1 MVMMV
6 VMIGSATSTL
16 AATTTTVVVG
26 VSTARTGGQERG
38 SGHDGQNQ
46 RLTKHQQSPQL
57 VEHLR
62 RVHPEKLHTPWL
74 LTLPNS
80 AETHRATTLGP
91 PCPKVGLPL
100 FEEATLES
108 VYWLENCVSCIEFSV
123 RGVQNTNRRHV
134 VKPKRGNFGLLRIL
148 RILAQTGACLRF
160 TNR

>member
-1 MVMMV
+1 MM
-6 VMIGSATSTL
+6 VMIGSATPTL

-26 VSTARTGGQERG
+26 ISTTRTGGQERG

-80 AETHRATTLGP
+80 AETHLATTLGP
-91 PCPKVGLPL
+91 PCPHLVFRFSRKPHWKA
-100 FEEATLES
+100 F
-108 VYWLENCVSCIEFSV
+108 YWL
-123 RGVQNTNRRHV
+123 
-134 VKPKRGNFGLLRIL
+134 
-148 RILAQTGACLRF
+148 
-160 TNR
+160 

>member
-1 MVMMV
+1 MVMVMV
-6 VMIGSATSTL
+6 GSTTSTF
-16 AATTTTVVVG
+16 AATTTTMVVRI
-26 VSTARTGGQERG
+26 STARTGGQESG

-91 PCPKVGLPL
+91 PCP
-100 FEEATLES
+100 
-108 VYWLENCVSCIEFSV
+108 
-123 RGVQNTNRRHV
+123 HV
-134 VKPKRGNFGLLRIL
+134 VFRFRGIHIGKRFIGWKT
-148 RILAQTGACLRF
+148 A
-160 TNR
+160 